1 MPSNR
6 RCLHSPVDITKALQ
20 LRIYLHDFDLKK
32 KKLVAY
38 ELQHHSLKY
47 CWI

>member
-32 KKLVAY
+32 KSWLHMNCNIIA
-38 ELQHHSLKY
+38 
-47 CWI
+47 